1 MSETQKRDQPPVGRK
16 DEATDPRTL
25 DEIEEEE
32 RVPSDLNRSPVPSPD
47 EGSGRRSD
55 NDAGGP
61 M

>member
-1 MSETQKRDQPPVGRK
+1 MDSNGKSRAEEEQK

-25 DEIEEEE
+25 DEIEDQEK
-32 RVPSDLNRSPVPSPD
+32 VSDGSSKSPAPSPD
-47 EGSGRRSD
+47 EGVERNSE